1 MQLNT
6 AGEHAYFPA
15 SVRRFSGSG
24 HVEFSTVH
32 EPADELSFYVSLPKS
47 LYRALVELPV
57 QLNTQ
62 LSTWRA
68 SHAQNSMPIAASA
81 AEIIDTAKRVTG
93 LSIKDLAAIFKVSR
107 QTLYNYRKSEETIN
121 ERNWSRLKSVDEHIK
136 AIVELLPHSPGTL
149 MKRVTL
155 DGASLYDLLC
165 AEALDVERIELTA
178 AHLADHLKVFGK
190 AGVRYSS
197 SIDQLTRHA

>member
-1 MQLNT
+1 MQLST

-15 SVRRFSGSG
+15 SLRKFSGSG

-32 EPADELSFYVSLPKS
+32 EPADELSFYDSSKA
-47 LYRALVELPV
+47 LYRSMVEPPA

-68 SHAQNSMPIAASA
+68 SRAQKSMPVAVSA
-81 AEIIDTAKRVTG
+81 AEIIDAAKRVTG
-93 LSIKDLAAIFKVSR
+93 LSIKDLAAIFNVSR
-107 QTLYNYRKSEETIN
+107 QTLYNYRKSEEAIN
-121 ERNWSRLKSVDEHIK
+121 ERNWSRLRSVDERIK
-136 AIVELLPHSPGTL
+136 VIAELLPHSPGTL

-155 DGASLYDLLC
+155 EGASLYDLLC
-165 AEALDVERIELTA
+165 AEELDAEYIGRVA
-178 AHLADHLKVFGK
+178 GHLASHLNASGK
-190 AGVRYSS
+190 TGVRYSS

>member
-6 AGEHAYFPA
+6 AGVPAYFPT
-15 SVRRFSGSG
+15 SVIRFPSSG
-24 HVEFSTVH
+24 HVELSTVH
-32 EPADELSFYVSLPKS
+32 EPADELSFYACLPRAIYKS
-47 LYRALVELPV
+47 FSELPA
-57 QLNTQ
+57 QLHTH

-68 SHAQNSMPIAASA
+68 SRAQKSMFVAESA
-81 AEIIDTAKRVTG
+81 AEIIDAAKRVTG

-121 ERNWSRLKSVDEHIK
+121 ERNWSRLKSVDERIK
-136 AIVELLPHSPGTL
+136 VMEDLLPHSPGTL

-165 AEALDVERIELTA
+165 AESLDAERIEQLA
-178 AHLADHLKVFGK
+178 AHLANHLMTSGTP
-190 AGVRYSS
+190 GLRDSS